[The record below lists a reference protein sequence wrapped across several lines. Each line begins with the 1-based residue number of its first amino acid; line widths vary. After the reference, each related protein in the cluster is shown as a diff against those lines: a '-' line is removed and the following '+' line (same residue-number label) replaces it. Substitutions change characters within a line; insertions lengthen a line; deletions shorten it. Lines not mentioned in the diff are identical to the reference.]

1 MQKRLPPLDLI
12 RGFEAAARHLS
23 FTRAAQELFLTQS
36 AVSRQIQ
43 GLEEQ
48 LGVALFERHHR
59 ALLLTE
65 EGQLLYRS
73 AASVMRELQE
83 TMERIRGR
91 TQACMVTVTAMLT
104 FSSLWLVPRL
114 PAFRQQHPRIDVRI
128 AADNEVLDL
137 ERSRIDVAIRYVPK
151 DRAPPG
157 AEQLFA
163 EEVLPVCSPR
173 LLRDRSRPLKS
184 PADLRHHTLLHDH
197 DPEGRTPWLEWATWF
212 QSQGL
217 AGVEQAGEL
226 RFSHYDQMIQAA
238 VSGQGVALGRFP
250 MMRDLI
256 RRRQL
261 VAPFEP
267 RLLSG
272 KRPQSSR
279 AFYVVLATRA
289 QRPEVHAF
297 VAWLRQEAKR
307 DAE

>member
-1 MQKRLPPLDLI
+1 MQKRLPPLDLV

-48 LGVALFERHHR
+48 LGVTLFERHHR

-65 EGQLLYRS
+65 EGQLLYRAATS
-73 AASVMRELQE
+73 AMRELQE
-83 TMERIRGR
+83 AMERLRSR

-114 PAFRQQHPRIDVRI
+114 PAFRSQHPRIDVRI
-128 AADNEVLDL
+128 AADNAVLDL
-137 ERSRIDVAIRYVPK
+137 ERSRIDVAIRYLPTE
-151 DRAPPG
+151 RAPPG
-157 AEQLFA
+157 AEQLFT

-173 LLRDRSRPLKS
+173 LLRDRSRPLKT

-197 DPEGRTPWLEWATWF
+197 DPEGRTPWLEWAPWF
-212 QSQGL
+212 QSQGMS
-217 AGVEQAGEL
+217 GVQQAGEM

-238 VSGQGVALGRFP
+238 ISGQGVALGRFP
-250 MMRDLI
+250 MMRELI
-256 RRRQL
+256 RRKQL

-267 RLLSG
+267 RLLAG
-272 KRPQSSR
+272 RRPLSSR
-279 AFYVVLATRA
+279 AFYVVRSPKADCD
-289 QRPEVHAF
+289 EVDAF
-297 VAWLRQEAKR
+297 VAWLKQEAR
-307 DAE
+307 HDQE

>member
-65 EGQLLYRS
+65 EGQMLYRS
-73 AASVMRELQE
+73 AASVLRELQE
-83 TMERIRGR
+83 TMERISSR
-91 TQACMVTVTAMLT
+91 TQASMVTVTAMLT
-104 FSSLWLVPRL
+104 FASLWLVPRL

-128 AADNEVLDL
+128 AADNAVLDL
-137 ERSRIDVAIRYVPK
+137 ERSRIDVAIRYVTK
-151 DRAPPG
+151 EHAPPG

-163 EEVLPVCSPR
+163 DEVLPVCSPK
-173 LLRDRSRPLKS
+173 LLRDRSKPLKT

-212 QSQGL
+212 QSQGF

-250 MMRDLI
+250 MMRGLI
-256 RRRQL
+256 RSKQL
-261 VAPFEP
+261 IAPFEP
-267 RLLSG
+267 RLLAN

-279 AFYVVLATRA
+279 AFYIVRSVRA
-289 QRPEVHAF
+289 NRPEVDDF
-297 VAWLRQEAKR
+297 IGWLQGEAYNDR
-307 DAE
+307 E